1 VQRILKRILQEMTMN
16 SETIVLGGGCFWCL
30 EAVYKEVRGV
40 LDVQSGYCNG
50 HALQPHYELVCSG
63 NSGHVE
69 VVRLVFDPQ
78 QIPLGDILGIFF
90 AIHDPTTLNRQG
102 NDVGT
107 QYRSGIYHLN
117 DAQKAVATELMRG
130 IVQTGIW
137 ERPLVTELLPLD
149 NYHPAEGYHQDY
161 YERNPDQGY
170 CAFVVGPK
178 VAKFRQK
185 FSQYLR
191 TA

>member
-1 VQRILKRILQEMTMN
+1 MN

-50 HALQPHYELVCSG
+50 HAPHPDYELVCSG
-63 NSGHVE
+63 TSGHVE
-69 VVRLVFDPQ
+69 VVRIVFDPE
-78 QIPLGDILGIFF
+78 QIPLRDILGIFF

-107 QYRSGIYHLN
+107 QYRSGIYYLN
-117 DAQKAVATELMRG
+117 ESQKAAAIQMMG
-130 IVQTGIW
+130 AISQSGIW
-137 ERPLVTELLPLD
+137 DRPLVTELLPLD
-149 NYHPAEGYHQDY
+149 NYHPAEDYHQDY
-161 YERNPDQGY
+161 YEQHPNQGY

-185 FSQYLR
+185 FRQYLQ
-191 TA
+191 TP